1 MKGEFMSCIFKIKE
15 GLNSFTNTE
24 KKLANYILKNKEEVV
39 NLSAQELS
47 DKADISPAAVV
58 RFSKTLGYK
67 GFTALKVDL
76 AKDRDERENDT
87 SVIISAEDSIKDI
100 IRKVKV
106 SNTSSID
113 ETIGLLNIDTI
124 NSVVE
129 AMINAKRI
137 YLFGIGASG
146 LVAMDLQ
153 QKLLRINKNT
163 LYQMDSHTQI
173 ASSVHIEEGDVAIGI
188 SYSGETNEV
197 NIPLKIA
204 KEKGATTI
212 AITRYNK
219 NSLSKLVDYSIYLP
233 NDEKELRVGAITSR
247 IDALTIIDILYLGV
261 AKSDFERTK
270 NDIRKTRDVINSI
283 K

>member
-1 MKGEFMSCIFKIKE
+1 MSCIFKIKE
-15 GLNSFTNTE
+15 GFNSFTNTE

-87 SVIISAEDSIKDI
+87 SVIISEDDTINDI

-113 ETIGLLNIDTI
+113 ETIGLLNVNTI
-124 NSVVE
+124 SNIIE
-129 AMINAKRI
+129 AMVNAKRI

-146 LVAMDLQ
+146 IVAMDLQ
-153 QKLLRINKNT
+153 QKLLRINKNS
-163 LYQMDSHTQI
+163 LYQMDPHTQI
-173 ASSVHIEEGDVAIGI
+173 SSSVHITDDDVAIGI
-188 SYSGETNEV
+188 SYSGETKEV
-197 NIPLKIA
+197 NTPLKIA
-204 KEKGATTI
+204 KENGAKTI

-219 NSLSKLVDYSIYLP
+219 NSLSKLADYTVYLP
-233 NDEKELRVGAITSR
+233 NDEKDLRVGAITSR
-247 IDALTIIDILYLGV
+247 IDALTIVDILYLGV
-261 AKSDFERTK
+261 AKNDIERTK
-270 NDIRKTRDVINSI
+270 RDIKKTRDIINYI

>member
-1 MKGEFMSCIFKIKE
+1 MKGEYMSCIFKIKE

-39 NLSAQELS
+39 SLSAQELS

-129 AMINAKRI
+129 AMIKAKRI

-197 NIPLKIA
+197 NVPLKIA

-247 IDALTIIDILYLGV
+247 IDALTIVDILYLGV
-261 AKSDFERTK
+261 VKDDFERTK

>member
-1 MKGEFMSCIFKIKE
+1 MSCIFKIKE
-15 GLNSFTNTE
+15 GFNSFTNTE
-24 KKLANYILKNKEEVV
+24 RKLAEYILKNKDEVIS
-39 NLSAQELS
+39 LSAQDLS

-76 AKDRDERENDT
+76 AKDRDEKENDT
-87 SVIISAEDSIKDI
+87 SVLINEDDTIKDI

-106 SNTSSID
+106 SNISSIE
-113 ETIGLLNIDTI
+113 ETIELMNIDTI
-124 NSVVE
+124 KNAIE
-129 AMINAKRI
+129 AIIKAKRI

-153 QKLLRINKNT
+153 QKLLRINKST
-163 LYQMDSHTQI
+163 LYQMDPHAQI
-173 ASSVHIEEGDVAIGI
+173 SSAVHIEKGDIAIGI
-188 SYSGETNEV
+188 SYSGETKEV
-197 NIPLKIA
+197 NFPLKLA
-204 KEKGATTI
+204 KENGAETI

-219 NSLSKLVDYSIYLP
+219 NSLSKIADYTIYLP
-233 NDEKELRVGAITSR
+233 NYEEELRIGAITSR

-261 AKSDFERTK
+261 AKNDFGKTK
-270 NDIRKTRDVINSI
+270 KYIEATRDIVHSI

>member
-1 MKGEFMSCIFKIKE
+1 MSCIFKIKE
-15 GLNSFTNTE
+15 GFNSFTNTE

-87 SVIISAEDSIKDI
+87 SVIISENDSINDI

-113 ETIGLLNIDTI
+113 ETIGLLNVDTI
-124 NSVVE
+124 NNIVE
-129 AMINAKRI
+129 AMVNAKRI

-146 LVAMDLQ
+146 IVAMDLQ
-153 QKLLRINKNT
+153 QKLLRINKNS
-163 LYQMDSHTQI
+163 LYQMDPHTQI
-173 ASSVHIEEGDVAIGI
+173 SSSVHITNEDVAIGI
-188 SYSGETNEV
+188 SYSGETKEV
-197 NIPLKIA
+197 NTPLKIA
-204 KEKGATTI
+204 KENGAKTI

-219 NSLSKLVDYSIYLP
+219 NSLSKIADYSVYLP
-233 NDEKELRVGAITSR
+233 NDEKDLRVGAITSR
-247 IDALTIIDILYLGV
+247 IDALTIVDILYLGV
-261 AKSDFERTK
+261 AKNDFERTK
-270 NDIRKTRDVINSI
+270 RDIKKTRDIINRI

>member
-1 MKGEFMSCIFKIKE
+1 MNLLQYIRQNYE
-15 GLNSFTNTE
+15 SFTEREKRIADYLLNDNNDIIEMSAKEIGDATNT
-24 KKLANYILKNKEEVV
+24 
-39 NLSAQELS
+39 SA
-47 DKADISPAAVV
+47 PTVV

-87 SVIISAEDSIKDI
+87 SVIISADDSIKDI

-113 ETIGLLNIDTI
+113 ETIGLLNVDTI
-124 NSVVE
+124 NSIIE
-129 AMINAKRI
+129 AMVNAKRI

-146 LVAMDLQ
+146 IVAMDLQ
-153 QKLLRINKNT
+153 QKLLRINKNS
-163 LYQMDSHTQI
+163 LYQMDPHTQI
-173 ASSVHIEEGDVAIGI
+173 SSSVHITNEDVAIGI
-188 SYSGETNEV
+188 SYSGETKEV
-197 NIPLKIA
+197 NTPLKIA
-204 KEKGATTI
+204 RENGAKTI

-219 NSLSKLVDYSIYLP
+219 NSLSKIADYTVYLP

-247 IDALTIIDILYLGV
+247 IDALTIVDILYLGV
-261 AKSDFERTK
+261 AKNDFERTK
-270 NDIRKTRDVINSI
+270 SDIKKTRDIINSI

>member
-1 MKGEFMSCIFKIKE
+1 MKGEIMSCIFKIKE
-15 GLNSFTNTE
+15 GFNSFTNTE

-87 SVIISAEDSIKDI
+87 SVIISEDDSINDI

-113 ETIGLLNIDTI
+113 ETIGLLNVDTI
-124 NSVVE
+124 NNIVE
-129 AMINAKRI
+129 AMVNAKRI

-146 LVAMDLQ
+146 IVAMDLQ
-153 QKLLRINKNT
+153 QKLLRINKNS
-163 LYQMDSHTQI
+163 LYQMDPHTQI
-173 ASSVHIEEGDVAIGI
+173 SSSVHITNEDVAIGI
-188 SYSGETNEV
+188 SYSGETKEV
-197 NIPLKIA
+197 NTPLKIA
-204 KEKGATTI
+204 KENGAKTI

-219 NSLSKLVDYSIYLP
+219 NSLSKIADYSVYLP

-247 IDALTIIDILYLGV
+247 IDALTIVDILYLGV
-261 AKSDFERTK
+261 AKNDFERTK
-270 NDIRKTRDVINSI
+270 RDIKKTRDIINRI

>member
-1 MKGEFMSCIFKIKE
+1 MSCIFKIKE
-15 GLNSFTNTE
+15 GFNSFTNTE

-76 AKDRDERENDT
+76 AKERDERENDT
-87 SVIISAEDSIKDI
+87 SVIISADDSIKDI

-106 SNTSSID
+106 SNTSSIE
-113 ETIGLLNIDTI
+113 ETIGLLNIDVI
-124 NSVVE
+124 KVAVE
-129 AMINAKRI
+129 AMVNANRI

-163 LYQMDSHTQI
+163 LYQMDPHTQI
-173 ASSVHIEEGDVAIGI
+173 ASSVHIEDADVAIGI

-197 NIPLKIA
+197 NVPLKIA
-204 KEKGATTI
+204 RENGAKTI

-219 NSLSKLVDYSIYLP
+219 NSLSKIADYTIYLP
-233 NDEKELRVGAITSR
+233 NDEKDLRVGAITSR

-261 AKSDFERTK
+261 AKNNFERTK
-270 NDIRKTRDVINSI
+270 NDIKRTRDIIEKV
-283 K
+283 KK

>member
-1 MKGEFMSCIFKIKE
+1 MSCIFKIKE
-15 GLNSFTNTE
+15 GFNSFTNTE

-87 SVIISAEDSIKDI
+87 SVIISEDDSINDI

-113 ETIGLLNIDTI
+113 ETIGLLNVNTI
-124 NSVVE
+124 NSIIE
-129 AMINAKRI
+129 AMVNAKRI

-146 LVAMDLQ
+146 LVALDLQ
-153 QKLLRINKNT
+153 QKLLRINKST
-163 LYQMDSHTQI
+163 LYQIDPHTQI
-173 ASSVHIEEGDVAIGI
+173 ASAVHIEKEDVAIGI
-188 SYSGETNEV
+188 SYSGETKEV
-197 NIPLKIA
+197 NVPLKIA
-204 KEKGATTI
+204 KEKGAKTI

-219 NSLSKLVDYSIYLP
+219 NSLSKISDYAIYLP
-233 NDEKELRVGAITSR
+233 NYEKEFRVGAITSR
-247 IDALTIIDILYLGV
+247 IDALTIVDILYLGV
-261 AKSDFERTK
+261 ARNEFKQTKEYIKS
-270 NDIRKTRDVINSI
+270 TREAINSI

>member
-1 MKGEFMSCIFKIKE
+1 MSCIFKIKE
-15 GLNSFTNTE
+15 GFNSFTNTE
-24 KKLANYILKNKEEVV
+24 KKLANYILKNKDEVV

-87 SVIISAEDSIKDI
+87 SVIISEDDSINDI

-106 SNTSSID
+106 SNISSIE
-113 ETIGLLNIDTI
+113 ETIGLLNSNTI
-124 NSVVE
+124 KKIIE
-129 AMINAKRI
+129 AIINAKRI

-146 LVAMDLQ
+146 IVAMDLQ

-163 LYQMDSHTQI
+163 LYQMDPHIQI
-173 ASSVHIEEGDVAIGI
+173 ASSVHITDEDIAIGI
-188 SYSGETNEV
+188 SYSGETKEV
-197 NIPLKIA
+197 NVPLKIA
-204 KEKGATTI
+204 KENGAQTI

-219 NSLSKLVDYSIYLP
+219 NSLSKIADYTVYLP
-233 NDEKELRVGAITSR
+233 NYENELRVGAITSR
-247 IDALTIIDILYLGV
+247 MDALTIVDILYLGV
-261 AKSDFERTK
+261 AKNDFETTK
-270 NDIRKTRDVINSI
+270 VNIKKTRNIIDEI

>member
-1 MKGEFMSCIFKIKE
+1 MSCIFKIKE
-15 GLNSFTNTE
+15 GFNSFTNTE

-87 SVIISAEDSIKDI
+87 SVIISEDDSINDI

-113 ETIGLLNIDTI
+113 ETIGLLNVDTI
-124 NSVVE
+124 SNIIE
-129 AMINAKRI
+129 AMVNAKRI

-146 LVAMDLQ
+146 IVAMDLQ
-153 QKLLRINKNT
+153 QKLLRINKNS
-163 LYQMDSHTQI
+163 LYQMDPHTQI
-173 ASSVHIEEGDVAIGI
+173 SSSVHITDEDVAIGI
-188 SYSGETNEV
+188 SYSGETKEV
-197 NIPLKIA
+197 NTPLKIA
-204 KEKGATTI
+204 KENGAKTI

-219 NSLSKLVDYSIYLP
+219 NALSKLADYTVYLP
-233 NDEKELRVGAITSR
+233 NDEKDLRVGAITSR
-247 IDALTIIDILYLGV
+247 IDALTIVDILYLGV
-261 AKSDFERTK
+261 AKNDFERTK
-270 NDIRKTRDVINSI
+270 RDIKKTRDIINSI

>member
-1 MKGEFMSCIFKIKE
+1 MSCIFKIKE
-15 GLNSFTNTE
+15 GFNSFTNTE

-87 SVIISAEDSIKDI
+87 SVIISEDDSINDI

-113 ETIGLLNIDTI
+113 ETIGLLNVDTI
-124 NSVVE
+124 NNIVE
-129 AMINAKRI
+129 AMVNAKRI

-146 LVAMDLQ
+146 IVAMDLQ
-153 QKLLRINKNT
+153 QKLLRINKNS
-163 LYQMDSHTQI
+163 LYQMDPHTQI
-173 ASSVHIEEGDVAIGI
+173 SSSVHITNEDVAIGI
-188 SYSGETNEV
+188 SYSGETKEV
-197 NIPLKIA
+197 NTPLKIA
-204 KEKGATTI
+204 KENGAKTI

-219 NSLSKLVDYSIYLP
+219 NSLSKIADYSVYLP
-233 NDEKELRVGAITSR
+233 NDEKDLRVGAITSR
-247 IDALTIIDILYLGV
+247 IDALTIVDILYLGV
-261 AKSDFERTK
+261 AKNDFERTK
-270 NDIRKTRDVINSI
+270 RDIKKTRDIINRI